1 MMKQA
6 MASKALVMVVLLF
19 ICLFSKALVQGR
31 TMETLMKRSNEIKSG
46 YNIKKINDD
55 NNEFTIKM
63 EQGFVFAAD
72 YLPPKTHPPVHNI
85 HD

>member
-1 MMKQA
+1 MMKQV

-19 ICLFSKALVQGR
+19 TCLFSKALVQGR
-31 TMETLMKRSNEIKSG
+31 TMEILMKRSDEIKSG

-63 EQGFVFAAD
+63 EQGFVFAD
-72 YLPPKTHPPVHNI
+72 YHPPKTHPPVHNI